1 VIDMS
6 VSRRKNEILIKV
18 IVYVLLVISSIII
31 LIPIFW
37 MLSTALKEDSEVYL
51 FPPEWIP
58 KRIYPNNFIRALTFL
73 PFGRYFINTSV
84 ITFLSVIGQLI
95 SSSLVAF
102 GFARLKARGKDL
114 LFMLVLSTMM
124 IPSQITMIPIFVLF
138 KLLNWVDSFKPLI
151 IPNFFGGAFFIF
163 LLRQFY
169 MTIPIELDDAAK
181 IDGCSYFGIY
191 TRIILPLTKPALATV
206 AIFTFMWNWND
217 FMGPLIYLNS
227 REKLT
232 LSLALSRF
240 TGMYG
245 MTAWNLLMAASI
257 VVALPC
263 FILFFFAQKYF
274 IQGIVIT
281 GLKG

>member
-1 VIDMS
+1 MLGS
-6 VSRRKNEILIKV
+6 KKKEEILIKT
-18 IVYVLLVISSIII
+18 IVYMLLIISSIII
-31 LIPIFW
+31 LIPVFW
-37 MLSTALKEDSEVYL
+37 MLSTAIKEDSEVYL

-58 KRIYPNNFIRALTFL
+58 KKIYLSNFSRALTFL
-73 PFGRYFINTSV
+73 PFGRYFINTSL

-102 GFARLKARGKDL
+102 GFARLRARGKDL

-124 IPSQITMIPIFVLF
+124 IPSQITMIPIFILF
-138 KLLNWVDSFKPLI
+138 KLLNWVDTFKPLI
-151 IPNFFGGAFFIF
+151 VPNFFGGAFFIF

-191 TRIILPLTKPALATV
+191 TKIILPLTKPALATV
-206 AIFTFMWNWND
+206 AIFTFMWTWND

-263 FILFFFAQKYF
+263 FVLFFFAQKYF

>member
-1 VIDMS
+1 MS

-102 GFARLKARGKDL
+102 GFARLKARGKGL

-151 IPNFFGGAFFIF
+151 IPNFFGGTFFIF

>member
-1 VIDMS
+1 MS

-181 IDGCSYFGIY
+181 IDGSSYFGIY

>member
-1 VIDMS
+1 MS

-102 GFARLKARGKDL
+102 GFARLKARGKGL

>member
-1 VIDMS
+1 MHS
-6 VSRRKNEILIKV
+6 KRKEEILIRI
-18 IVYVLLVISSIII
+18 IVYVLLIISSIII
-31 LIPIFW
+31 LIPVFW

-58 KRIYPNNFIRALTFL
+58 KRLYISNFIRALTFL
-73 PFGRYFINTSV
+73 PFGRYFLNTGL

-102 GFARLKARGKDL
+102 GFARLRARGKDL

-138 KLLNWVDSFKPLI
+138 KLLNWVDTFKPLI

-191 TRIILPLTKPALATV
+191 TKIVLPLTKPALATV
-206 AIFTFMWNWND
+206 AIFTFMWTWND

-245 MTAWNLLMAASI
+245 ICLLYTSDA
-257 VVALPC
+257 
-263 FILFFFAQKYF
+263 
-274 IQGIVIT
+274 
-281 GLKG
+281 